1 MHHLHGVD
9 GVRHGAAQ
17 HVGKH
22 STRGFMW
29 ALATDG
35 YVAARFANRQQ
46 LFVNFA
52 SGVHTGQPWWEEA
65 VIHLGVW

>member
-1 MHHLHGVD
+1 
-9 GVRHGAAQ
+9 
-17 HVGKH
+17 VGKH